1 MGVSKETI
9 ASFTSKVWYGTG
21 AIGLDLSY
29 GMFNG
34 RLSKYLTNVLK
45 LNTNFLLGL
54 TSAARIWDGIND
66 PMMGAI
72 VDNSGGKHGKYRP
85 WVIRGSL
92 CNALVL
98 VLLFLNPGFKLG
110 SAALYTY
117 IAVMYV
123 GWGMTNT
130 MADIPYWSMVPS
142 FTSDPKERSI
152 LATIARTFSGLGQ
165 GIVQI
170 GSPLILDALAKSA
183 DTAGKPIWD
192 QRGYSVT
199 AIICGVCLIGFSML
213 SMSKVRERHVIKT
226 NEKFSFGKIFK
237 VVRGNDQLRIFM
249 LFAMLSNAGFYSTS
263 GVLDYYFDIVAES
276 SAAQSLF
283 SAIGAAGSII
293 GLAVVP
299 LGLKLTSRR
308 KIYQFSLL
316 LMIAGYLGMC
326 AAGFLML
333 PVIVLDLFF
342 LVASVGSAAMF
353 VSQTVF
359 LADIVDYGEVKMGFR
374 SESVTF
380 SMKGFLQ
387 KMAYTVQTV
396 ILFTSLGIV
405 KYNDLPTN
413 GAGIVDIKAV
423 TDVLWLNRIKNAIRI
438 VFFIV
443 PPVFILLSLIVF
455 SSKFKLHGEYMDDIT
470 AKVTAAK
477 QASLDAT
484 AIDNPGIINSDD
496 C

>member
-1 MGVSKETI
+1 MGAVKEKTS
-9 ASFTSKVWYGTG
+9 SFVSKVWYGTG
-21 AIGLDLSY
+21 AVGLDLSY

-34 RLSKYLTNVLK
+34 RLPKYLTNVLG

-54 TSAARIWDGIND
+54 TAAARIWDGVND
-66 PMMGAI
+66 PIMGAI

-85 WVIRGSL
+85 WVIRGAL

-98 VLLFLNPGFKLG
+98 VLLFLNPGFELK
-110 SAALYTY
+110 SAALYIYAAVTY
-117 IAVMYV
+117 I

-142 FTSDPKERSI
+142 FTSDPGERSI
-152 LATIARTFSGLGQ
+152 LATVARTFSGLGQ

-170 GSPLILDALAKSA
+170 GSPLILDALAKTKDA
-183 DTAGKPIWD
+183 AGKPVWD
-192 QRGYSVT
+192 ARGYSTT
-199 AIICGVCLIGFSML
+199 AIICAVCLVGFAVL
-213 SMSKVRERHVIKT
+213 SMSKVKENRVVKS

-237 VVRGNDQLRIFM
+237 VIKGNDQLRVFM
-249 LFAMLSNAGFYSTS
+249 LFAMLSNAGFYTTS
-263 GVLDYYFDIVAES
+263 GVLDYYFDIVVGS
-276 SAAQSLF
+276 SAAQSVF
-283 SAIGAAGSII
+283 STIGAAGSIL

-316 LMIAGYLGMC
+316 LMVAGYAGMC
-326 AAGFLML
+326 AAGFLAL

-342 LVASVGSAAMF
+342 LVTSIGSAAMF

-359 LADIVDYGEVKMGFR
+359 LADIVDYGEVKMGIR

-396 ILFTSLGIV
+396 ILFIALGAV
-405 KYNDLPTN
+405 GYNDLPRN
-413 GAGIVDIKAV
+413 SSNIIDISVV
-423 TDVLWLNRIKNAIRI
+423 TDLRWLGKIKNAVRC
-438 VFFIV
+438 VFFVI
-443 PPVFILLSLIVF
+443 PPIFILISLLVF
-455 SSKFKLHGEYMDDIT
+455 SKFFKLHGEYMEDIT
-470 AKVTAAK
+470 EKVTAAK
-477 QASLDAT
+477 QARMQAEAEQSVEPDK
-484 AIDNPGIINSDD
+484 
-496 C
+496 